1 MTAAAGQ
8 PRNPY
13 LVLAAAVV
21 LPGAGQ
27 LLNGQ
32 APRAL
37 QFLFFIVVLG
47 WVSSHLA
54 PPGVSFLGRYAGG
67 IFIYAM
73 AVYDAYRTARIRWE
87 VWRHRQAEEGGPP
100 GQP

>member
-1 MTAAAGQ
+1 MTATGER

-13 LVLAAAVV
+13 LVLAAAIVI
-21 LPGAGQ
+21 PGAGQ
-27 LLNGQ
+27 VLNGQ

-54 PPGVSFLGRYAGG
+54 PPEVSFLGRYAGG
-67 IFIYAM
+67 VFIYAL
-73 AVYDAYRTARIRWE
+73 AIFDAYKTARIRWE
-87 VWRHRQAEEGGPP
+87 LWRHRQAQESGAA